1 VSRTRKIFSV
11 IALVAAW
18 TVVTASSASA
28 ADCGPTGTEVT
39 GLSEPQMESSIACL
53 INQQRA
59 SYGLQPVA
67 PNGDLREAALSH
79 SNEMIRESYF
89 EHTSPAGLSFM
100 DRIESTGYMQSARSW
115 VVGENL
121 VWGTGPRSTPQAV
134 VTAWMNSPP
143 HRENLLRPTFRE
155 IGVAALP
162 GTPENQSDMTGV
174 TVSSEYGY
182 RTFGK
187 SKKAK
192 TKSKAKARARKHKG
206 SKSKARKARAHKH
219 RHHKH

>member
-1 VSRTRKIFSV
+1 VSRTRKILSV

-53 INQQRA
+53 INQERA
-59 SYGLQPVA
+59 SYGLQSVA
-67 PNGDLREAALSH
+67 PNADLRQAAVSH
-79 SNEMIRESYF
+79 SNEMISEGYF
-89 EHTSPAGLSFM
+89 EHTSPAGLTFM
-100 DRIESTGYMQSARSW
+100 DRIESTGYMHSARSW

-121 VWGTGPRSTPQAV
+121 VWGTGPRSTPQAL
-134 VTAWMNSPP
+134 VTSWMNSPP
-143 HRENLLRPTFRE
+143 HRENLLRPNFRE
-155 IGVAALP
+155 IGIAAVP
-162 GTPENQSDMTGV
+162 GTPESQSDLTGV

-182 RTFGK
+182 RAFGK
-187 SKKAK
+187 TKTKAK
-192 TKSKAKARARKHKG
+192 TKAKARKHKG
-206 SKSKARKARAHKH
+206 SKAKARKARAHKKH